1 MKKLLLFCIIIILPS
16 MSFALCIDYKA
27 QVSQAIKT
35 KSFDKL
41 KKLLPVLKTEGCADN
56 YINALQLKLAQIVA
70 SQADDLMMAGK
81 LEQARSLL
89 RRSAIINWG
98 TQVIRAD
105 IAAFEGRWQE
115 AAKLYSQAL
124 DLINNPQATPQ
135 APDTEVIQKVFQL
148 ASEAQILAGTLD
160 SSEYSTEH
168 GVMLNNVRGFKPE
181 KLLIPIQFEFNKS
194 ILNDEGKK
202 SAQQLIKYIKQY
214 NFKKITLI
222 GHTDTKG
229 SDMINDKISIQRAL
243 VLRKYLKNS
252 GINIPITAIGQGK
265 REPLILDDMNRYT
278 EIEIDDLNRRVEVI
292 TE

>member
-1 MKKLLLFCIIIILPS
+1 